1 MTDPRTS
8 SPFLSI
14 IATARNDNHGG
25 DLLRRMQLF
34 IDGLLEQCDRFRL
47 PAELVL
53 VEWNPPPD
61 RPRLAEAL
69 DWSRAGGCIDVRIIE
84 VPPSLHARL
93 KHADR
98 LPLFQMIGK
107 NVGIRRA
114 RGSFILATNIDILFS
129 NELIAHIARQRLRQD
144 RMYRLDRW
152 DVQQD
157 VPVEGSIDERLAWCR
172 SHCIRLEGRD
182 GTRDMRTGAFHR
194 IYWEPTWRVRLL
206 EALQEVRLVPVVT
219 RKRLHLNACG
229 DFTLMHR
236 RIWERVRGYP
246 EMQMYS
252 MHLDSVLC
260 TAAYFA
266 GAREHVWRD
275 PLSMFHIEHGTGS
288 GFTPEGQAALD
299 ARLAAAGVPQLSHAE
314 FHRWALEMRRTGRPM
329 IFNEETWGLREEAL
343 TEMRVGGKGSVRS
356 SEDSQSLIADAPHD
370 SQSLIVG
377 VESRSEAA

>member
-1 MTDPRTS
+1 MTVPSPS
-8 SPFLSI
+8 SPYLSI
-14 IATARNDNHGG
+14 VATARNDNHGG

-34 IDGLLEQCDRFRL
+34 IDGLIEQCHRYCL

-53 VEWNPPPD
+53 VEWNPPDD
-61 RPRLAEAL
+61 RARLAEAL

-84 VPPSLHARL
+84 VPPVVHGRL

-114 RGSFILATNIDILFS
+114 RGTFILATNIDILFS
-129 NELIAHIARQRLRQD
+129 NELIAHLARQRLRPD

-152 DVQQD
+152 DVQPD
-157 VPVEGSIDERLAWCR
+157 VPIDASVDERLAWCR

-182 GTRDMRTGAFHR
+182 GTRDLRTGRFHR
-194 IYWEPTWRVRLL
+194 IYWEPTWGVRLL
-206 EALQEVRLVPVVT
+206 EALQEAGLVPVVT

-236 RIWERVRGYP
+236 LMWERVRGYP
-246 EMQMYS
+246 EMEMYS

-260 TAAYFA
+260 TAAHFA
-266 GAREHVWRD
+266 GARERIWRD

-299 ARLAAAGVPQLSHAE
+299 ARLAAAGIPQLSHTE
-314 FHRWALEMRRTGRPM
+314 FHRWALEMRRTRAPM
-329 IFNEETWGLREEAL
+329 IFNDEQWGMRGEALRE
-343 TEMRVGGKGSVRS
+343 TVIGGRGRGK
-356 SEDSQSLIADAPHD
+356 APHD
-370 SQSLIVG
+370 SLEDSLIVG
-377 VESRSEAA
+377 VDRSSHAA

>member
-1 MTDPRTS
+1 MTGIRGSAPY
-8 SPFLSI
+8 LSI
-14 IATARNDNHGG
+14 VATARNDNHGG

-34 IDGLLEQCDRFRL
+34 IDGLLEQCRRFRL

-53 VEWNPPPD
+53 VEWNPPAD

-69 DWSRAGGCIDVRIIE
+69 DWSRAGGCIDVRIID
-84 VPPSLHARL
+84 VPPVVHCRF

-129 NELIAHIARQRLRQD
+129 NELIAHIARQRLRAD

-152 DVQQD
+152 DVEPN
-157 VPVEGSIDERLAWCR
+157 VPLKASVDERLAWCR

-182 GTRDMRTGAFHR
+182 GTRDLRTGVFHR

-206 EALQEVRLVPVVT
+206 ETLQDGGIVPVVT

-236 RIWERVRGYP
+236 GMWERIRGYP

-260 TAAYFA
+260 TAAHFA
-266 GAREHVWRD
+266 GAREHLWRD
-275 PLSMFHIEHGTGS
+275 PLSVFHIEHGTGS

-299 ARLAAAGVPQLSHAE
+299 ARLAAAGIPQLSHAE

-329 IFNEETWGLREEAL
+329 IFNDEQWGLRHETL
-343 TEMRVGGKGSVRS
+343 TETALARS
-356 SEDSQSLIADAPHD
+356 RRFNAPHDSQSLMKNAPHD

-377 VESRSEAA
+377 VDRSSHAA